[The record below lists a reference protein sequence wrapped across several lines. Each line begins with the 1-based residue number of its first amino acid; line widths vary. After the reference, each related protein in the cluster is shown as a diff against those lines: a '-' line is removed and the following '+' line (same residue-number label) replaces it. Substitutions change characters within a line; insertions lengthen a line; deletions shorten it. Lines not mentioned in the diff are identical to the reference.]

1 MTEEEYH
8 YDKEDYSGKTALQL
22 IRELLRLL
30 LVLLWKML
38 LWLIRKFLK
47 GVLWCMKTAEKGW
60 THLDNWWHDNDTQE
74 KVAKTKAW
82 LKMAAQTFGR
92 WCVIAGKATLKG
104 LKIGSIA
111 TWKGLKIAIKATGR
125 GIIIGIRATIQG
137 IIHLRPT
144 IKRIGNLI
152 VQGAIATW
160 AWMKRCQRGMKLSR
174 IRRKRAYQEFRRNGG
189 VKGMLINTSHSIKS
203 GIQMFMEEDQEEA
216 APDAVTEDDL
226 MEEAM
231 EASAN
236 EGKKSVKIGKTFLSH
251 AKNFMDVE

>member
-1 MTEEEYH
+1 
-8 YDKEDYSGKTALQL
+8 
-22 IRELLRLL
+22 
-30 LVLLWKML
+30 
-38 LWLIRKFLK
+38 
-47 GVLWCMKTAEKGW
+47 
-60 THLDNWWHDNDTQE
+60 
-74 KVAKTKAW
+74 
-82 LKMAAQTFGR
+82 
-92 WCVIAGKATLKG
+92 
-104 LKIGSIA
+104 
-111 TWKGLKIAIKATGR
+111 
-125 GIIIGIRATIQG
+125 
-137 IIHLRPT
+137 
-144 IKRIGNLI
+144 
-152 VQGAIATW
+152 
-160 AWMKRCQRGMKLSR
+160 MKLSR